1 MSALAEVA
9 DIAGSEAFTTDQ
21 SLAAAAAL
29 ERASAAVRA
38 YTRQAFTSGQHV
50 TRMRARG
57 NWLVLPQRPVV
68 SVDLVKVIVNGSPTT
83 TTGWVW
89 DGLDRVWIGNLG
101 IVINLAEDL
110 FNAVANGVTV
120 AEVTYTAG
128 YATVPDDVV
137 AVTAG
142 LAGRALTVPAGGAFT
157 QQQVGP
163 FSYTVA
169 PWAQG
174 GPLTL
179 SESDKAILSQ
189 YRRSAQTVELRS

>member
-1 MSALAEVA
+1 MSALAEVE
-9 DIAGSEAFTTDQ
+9 DIPGSEAFSTDQ
-21 SLAAAAAL
+21 RLAAVAAI

-38 YTRQAFTSGQHV
+38 YTRQSFTSGQHV

-68 SVDLVKVIVNGSPTT
+68 SVDLVKVIVNGAPTT

-101 IVINLAEDL
+101 MVVNLAEEVL
-110 FNAVANGVTV
+110 NTVANGVTV

-128 YATVPDDVV
+128 YPVAPDDVV

-142 LAGRALTVPAGGAFT
+142 LASRALAVPAGGAFT

-179 SESDKAILSQ
+179 SDSDKAILSQ
-189 YRRSAQTVELRS
+189 YRRAAQTVELRS